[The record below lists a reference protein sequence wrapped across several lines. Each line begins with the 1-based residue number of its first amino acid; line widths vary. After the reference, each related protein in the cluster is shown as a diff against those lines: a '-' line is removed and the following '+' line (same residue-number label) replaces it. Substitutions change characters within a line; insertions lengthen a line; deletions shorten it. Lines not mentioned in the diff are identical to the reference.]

1 MKKLLAFITCIL
13 MSMGAMA
20 QFEVLNWTLL
30 PGYSNPNQGY
40 DTWIV
45 ADFVTNLSDVD
56 YPTAD
61 YQIAAFV
68 ADEEYPRAIVH
79 PTYSTDLGK
88 YIIKIQVKGDIDPTE
103 PSDEG
108 KAIRFVI
115 YHGNSGCEYNLASSI
130 DITWSAN
137 APTYHPTFTL
147 TAATGV
153 ELQTIVMNVGE
164 SVDLTDYM
172 TVIPANGSLPINFP
186 LTWDMGNYGT
196 YAEIDGNI
204 LTATQST
211 PNDTIEYTLMN
222 PFWAYGK
229 LRINEPATSI
239 AINGST
245 SRTFRIGEDDAALN
259 TLLNSDEAYT
269 ITPSSSTET
278 VTWEIGDPTII
289 GKTANGYTLLAPGT
303 TTLTPVIKRSG
314 SPDLRP
320 SNPDAITVTVV
331 QPVTSIKFNWNTAQ
345 LHNGA
350 NVDDEIRERIA
361 GLVQIEPA
369 NATNKHFNFVIT
381 ERYDT
386 NETPLGIDKVINS
399 DSSLVFKA
407 AGEYN
412 IKVVSADNP
421 NLNISGNT
429 MKIDVENPVKGVSFA
444 QNPLVIENNGQ
455 DDFATYVKN
464 LINANITLLPAGY
477 SNAHGIITV
486 SGNALTINDD
496 NTGISGNGAYVDVT
510 SAQVGTATITVTPG
524 WFDYS
529 NFTGDYTGSSYA
541 LGLPQVLTV
550 NIVTSLDGLMVYHTP
565 GDNGTGTLRFEPKP
579 ANAQFNAADITIHM
593 NINELPLTW
602 DAVSISSRVNNTD
615 NIIINYQS
623 QLPGAVTVTGETT
636 SSDLS
641 IYDGNSADQNNP
653 DVFGSFNIPATY
665 TFSSGWQW
673 RSNFYG
679 SIANEFDTFFNQT
692 FLSSFNEARTQ
703 STLLINDPAWGL
715 FCTDNSFNVAQGACY
730 KILMSDAASTS
741 LVNGLFPEDNDN
753 ISLTYRGWTWFGSPF
768 YYNRLLTNVFDMDG
782 TNISTGT
789 RIVSKNSGF
798 AEWNGSAWTG
808 TLTVIEK
815 NQGYLIYS
823 PSYSNRTLYVNSE
836 ATMEQGDENASG
848 ARAFNQSVWNY
859 DDSQFANNMSMVAE
873 IKNVDNAY
881 QYTIGAFVD
890 GECRGEGKIVDGKFF
905 ITIHGNNDE
914 QVSFLLHNEM
924 TDEFFELTETVKYQ
938 QMLGTVSSP
947 IALTID
953 NAVTGISRVERN
965 GLSKV
970 ESYDLIGRKNNNAK
984 LTIRRMAD
992 GKMHKVVK

>member
-1 MKKLLAFITCIL
+1 
-13 MSMGAMA
+13 
-20 QFEVLNWTLL
+20 
-30 PGYSNPNQGY
+30 
-40 DTWIV
+40 
-45 ADFVTNLSDVD
+45 
-56 YPTAD
+56 
-61 YQIAAFV
+61 
-68 ADEEYPRAIVH
+68 
-79 PTYSTDLGK
+79 
-88 YIIKIQVKGDIDPTE
+88 
-103 PSDEG
+103 
-108 KAIRFVI
+108 
-115 YHGNSGCEYNLASSI
+115 
-130 DITWSAN
+130 
-137 APTYHPTFTL
+137 
-147 TAATGV
+147 
-153 ELQTIVMNVGE
+153 MNVGE

-172 TVIPANGSLPINFP
+172 NVIPANGSLPINFP

-211 PNDTIEYTLMN
+211 PNDTIEYALMN

-239 AINGST
+239 AINGAT
-245 SRTFRIGEDDAALN
+245 SRTFRIGEDDATLN
-259 TLLNSDEAYT
+259 TLLTSTEAYT

-278 VTWEIGDPTII
+278 VTWEIGDQTII

-303 TTLTPVIKRSG
+303 TTLTPVIKRAG

-331 QPVTSIKFNWNTAQ
+331 QPVTDIRFNWNAQ
-345 LHNGA
+345 LDNGA
-350 NVDDEIRERIA
+350 NVGDNIYSRIA
-361 GLVQIEPA
+361 SLVQIQPA
-369 NATNKHFNFVIT
+369 NASNKAFSFVIT
-381 ERYDT
+381 D
-386 NETPLGIDKVINS
+386 NFAPNATPLDNDKVTNT
-399 DSSLVFKA
+399 DSCLIFKQSGDYKIKLV
-407 AGEYN
+407 
-412 IKVVSADNP
+412 SSDNP
-421 NLNISGNT
+421 NLSNYGISMNI
-429 MKIDVENPVKGVSFA
+429 IVENPVKGVAFT
-444 QNPLVIENNGQ
+444 QNPLVIEIAGQ
-455 DDFATYVKN
+455 NDFPSYVKG
-464 LINANITLLPAGY
+464 LINANISLLPAGFDV
-477 SNAHGIITV
+477 ADGIITV
-486 SGNALTINDD
+486 SGSALTINET
-496 NTGISGNGAYVDVT
+496 NTKITNNGATVDVT
-510 SAQVGTATITVTPG
+510 AAQAGTATITITPK

-529 NFTGDYTGSSYA
+529 DYTGSMPESSYV
-541 LGLPQVLTV
+541 LGIPQILTV
-550 NIVTSLDGLMVYHTP
+550 NIVTALEGLMAYHTP

-653 DVFGSFNIPATY
+653 DGFGSFDIPATY

-692 FLSSFNEARTQ
+692 FLSSFSEARTQ

-715 FCTDNSFNVAQGACY
+715 FCTDNNFNVGQGACY
-730 KILMSDAASTS
+730 KILMNKPATTS
-741 LVNGLFPEDNDN
+741 LVSGSFPEDNDN
-753 ISLTYRGWTWFGSPF
+753 VTLTYRGWTWFGSPF

-789 RIVSKNSGF
+789 RIVSKNNGF

-823 PSYSNRTLYVNSE
+823 PAYSNRTLYVNSE
-836 ATMEQGDENASG
+836 DTMEQGDENASG
-848 ARAFNQSVWNY
+848 ARAFNQSVWSY

-873 IKNVDNAY
+873 LKNVDNAY

-965 GLSKV
+965 GLSTV
-970 ESYDLIGRKNNNAK
+970 ESYDLMGRKNNNAK